1 MTHHAAYDLALQE
14 VEDRTARRHARPPVP
29 QDALTSRARTARTLR
44 RLADGLDG
52 LDGGADPST

>member
-14 VEDRTARRHARPPVP
+14 VEDRTARHTRPSAHDRH
-29 QDALTSRARTARTLR
+29 LTRRVRAARTLR

-52 LDGGADPST
+52 GDGRLS